1 MSNFIHGLLAVILFA
16 VLIYVIV
23 CVATTCWSIVCVS
36 AFGLPM
42 LTKLQMF
49 CLICLIYIL
58 FPSGNSIEK

>member
-1 MSNFIHGLLAVILFA
+1 MKDFIFGILAIMLLV
-16 VLIYVIV
+16 VLLYVIV

-36 AFGLPM
+36 AFGLPV

-58 FPSGNSIEK
+58 FPSGNYKE

>member
-1 MSNFIHGLLAVILFA
+1 MKDFIFGILAIMLFVVLL
-16 VLIYVIV
+16 YVIV

-36 AFGLPM
+36 AFGLPV

-58 FPSGNSIEK
+58 FPSPNYKE